1 MDLQNKNLEKF
12 LKKAEADPELM
23 RVLKGIVFYCE
34 AASEMGISIEEV
46 AAAGTVG
53 WTIGQDPKLKEM
65 LKHLIKINEM
75 GLGTEH

>member
-1 MDLQNKNLEKF
+1 MTLENKNLEKF
-12 LKKAEADPELM
+12 LKKAEENPELM
-23 RVLKGIVFYCE
+23 EVLKGIVYYCQ

-53 WTIGQDPKLKEM
+53 WTIGRDPKLKEM
-65 LKHLIKINEM
+65 LKHFIKMSEM